1 MLLGCVSI
9 LGPEDEAVVPF
20 YSYDAYRINAAKSD
34 AFLYSPTTGA
44 LFERGVELPTRIE
57 CCGPGA
63 EILFELDL
71 RSRTMSISINSRIQ
85 SVTFN
90 DVATG
95 VRSHITFSHYF
106 LTLNNTLHVCRYD
119 RASSSRTVQMHTH
132 NKPFGSRVYNGK
144 VLFLVQAPRSQVAC
158 LVLNV
163 RVLQMIFVRFVTARV
178 SPALLVCN

>member
-1 MLLGCVSI
+1 
-9 LGPEDEAVVPF
+9 
-20 YSYDAYRINAAKSD
+20 
-34 AFLYSPTTGA
+34 
-44 LFERGVELPTRIE
+44 
-57 CCGPGA
+57 
-63 EILFELDL
+63 
-71 RSRTMSISINSRIQ
+71 MSISINSNQ
-85 SVTFN
+85 VTFN
-90 DVATG
+90 DVAG
-95 VRSHITFSHYF
+95 VRMFDHSHYF
-106 LTLNNTLHVCRYD
+106 LTLNETLHVCRYD